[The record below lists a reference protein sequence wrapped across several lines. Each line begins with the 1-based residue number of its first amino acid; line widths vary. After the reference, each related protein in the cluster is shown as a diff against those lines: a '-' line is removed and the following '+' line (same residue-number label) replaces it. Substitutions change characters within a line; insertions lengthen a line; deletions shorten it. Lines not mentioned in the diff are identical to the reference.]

1 MISLGGKELHNI
13 VNGSDARVALSTAV
27 RLLADS
33 VRGTLGPNARTVL
46 LQQEGR
52 PPSVLNDGVK
62 IVSAVKS
69 NDPAVQ
75 ASLDLIRQVALE
87 AQQASGDGTTTATI
101 LAEALVEGYS
111 RVESDSRDEYD
122 PSNMPLFVNYVE
134 GKISD
139 MKWEINMDDEE
150 LVDLQRVATIAANND
165 AWIGELIT
173 DMFASIGADGLV
185 NLKVGSDDHTTWST
199 TTGCEVPMS
208 YASPMFC
215 NNDRRTFEVDNP
227 LFIITK
233 EIIEDF
239 EDLTPALEIAI
250 ENNRPLVI
258 VCQDIK
264 GVALSNLIANVVG
277 GVVRACALRVPR
289 TDPDE
294 WFDDLSALTGG
305 KIHFE
310 SDMETGISHAVEG
323 AGHFGSAERITVG
336 HATTTIVA
344 GERTERLKNHLD
356 GLKTQADEADHPFSR
371 EKLLTRH
378 SRLAQHMATIHIGG
392 FSEAEIRETRERVD
406 DAVNATR
413 LAIKGG
419 VVVGAGWTLYTIAK
433 EIRNNTVF
441 SDALKAPMN
450 TLHNNMPSKTNS
462 FKWES
467 DSYLNTKTNTMQP
480 TDGATV
486 LDPALVVLNS
496 LKAAVSIARLVLTTD
511 TIILAEPQEL

>member
-1 MISLGGKELHNI
+1 MHNI
-13 VNGSDARVALSTAV
+13 VSEGEARKALSTAV

-46 LQQEGR
+46 VQHEGR
-52 PPSVLNDGVK
+52 PPTVLNDGVK
-62 IVSAVKS
+62 IASAVKS

-101 LAEALVEGYS
+101 LAEALVENYS
-111 RVESDSRDEYD
+111 RVMRD
-122 PSNMPLFVNYVE
+122 PSDMTLFVNHVE
-134 GKISD
+134 EKING
-139 MKWEINMDDEE
+139 MKWLIDARDDEN
-150 LVDLQRVATIAANND
+150 LIDLQRVATIAANND
-165 AWIGELIT
+165 EWIGELIT
-173 DMFASIGADGLV
+173 DMFAAIGEDGLV
-185 NLKVGSDDHTTWST
+185 NLKVGSDDHTTWSKT
-199 TTGCEVPMS
+199 SGCEVPMA
-208 YASPMFC
+208 YASPMFS

-233 EIIEDF
+233 ETIEDF
-239 EDLTPALEIAI
+239 DDLTPALEIAI

-277 GVVRACALRVPR
+277 GVVHACALRIPR
-289 TDPDE
+289 TDADE
-294 WFDDLSALTGG
+294 WFDDLKALTGG
-305 KIHFE
+305 GIHFE
-310 SDMETGISHAVEG
+310 SEKGTGIANAVEG

-344 GERTERLKNHLD
+344 GERTEQLQNHIH
-356 GLKTQADEADHPFSR
+356 GLANQAKAADHAFSR
-371 EKLLTRH
+371 EKLLTRR

-413 LAIKGG
+413 LALKSG
-419 VVVGAGWTLYTIAK
+419 VVVGAGWTLYSIAK
-433 EIRNNTVF
+433 TTNNTAF
-441 SDALKAPMN
+441 ANALKAPMN
-450 TLHNNMPSKTNS
+450 ALHANGAPKEHI
-462 FKWES
+462 FKWGEEY
-467 DSYLNTKTNTMQP
+467 YLNTKTGEMQP
-480 TDGATV
+480 IDEAEV

-511 TIILAEPQEL
+511 TIILAEPQGL

>member
-1 MISLGGKELHNI
+1 M
-13 VNGSDARVALSTAV
+13 TAV
-27 RLLADS
+27 RLLAES

-46 LQQEGR
+46 VQQEGR

-101 LAEALVEGYS
+101 LAEALVENYS
-111 RVESDSRDEYD
+111 RTEND
-122 PSNMPLFVNYVE
+122 PSDMASAVLAVE
-134 GKISD
+134 GAIND
-139 MKWEINMDDEE
+139 MKWEIDMDDEE
-150 LVDLQRVATIAANND
+150 LTDLQRVATIAANND
-165 AWIGELIT
+165 AEIGELIT

-185 NLKVGSDDHTTWST
+185 NLKVGSDDHTNWSR

-208 YASPMFC
+208 YASPMFA
-215 NNDRRTFEVDNP
+215 NNDRRTFEVENP

-233 EIIEDF
+233 ETIEDF
-239 EDLTPALEIAI
+239 DDLTPALEVAV

-258 VCQDIK
+258 ICQDIK

-277 GVVRACALRVPR
+277 GVVRACALRIPR
-289 TDPDE
+289 NDPDE
-294 WFDDLSALTGG
+294 WFEDMSALLGG
-305 KIHFE
+305 RIHFE
-310 SDMETGISHAVEG
+310 SERGSGIAFAE
-323 AGHFGSAERITVG
+323 AGNENPHFGSAERIIVG
-336 HATTTIVA
+336 QVTTTIVA
-344 GERTERLKNHLD
+344 GETTERLQNHLE
-356 GLKTQADEADHPFSR
+356 GLKNQAEAADHPFSR

-378 SRLAQHMATIHIGG
+378 SRLGQKMASIHIGG

-413 LAIKGG
+413 LALKGG
-419 VVVGAGWTLYTIAK
+419 VVVGAGWTLYTIA
-433 EIRNNTVF
+433 EQAFTGGAF

-450 TLHNNMPSKTNS
+450 TLHANGAPKSAW
-462 FKWES
+462 FKKHFGVY
-467 DSYLNTKTNTMQP
+467 YLNTKTGEMEDTY
-480 TDGATV
+480 TASV

-511 TIILAEPQEL
+511 TIILAEPQGL

>member
-1 MISLGGKELHNI
+1 MHNI
-13 VNGSDARVALSTAV
+13 VSEGEARKALSTAV

-46 LQQEGR
+46 VQQEGR
-52 PPSVLNDGVK
+52 PPTVLNDGVK

-101 LAEALVEGYS
+101 LAEALVENYS
-111 RVESDSRDEYD
+111 RVMRDPSDMTLFVNHVEEKINGMKWLIDSRD
-122 PSNMPLFVNYVE
+122 
-134 GKISD
+134 
-139 MKWEINMDDEE
+139 DEN

-165 AWIGELIT
+165 EWIGELIT
-173 DMFASIGADGLV
+173 DMFAAIGEDGLV
-185 NLKVGSDDHTTWST
+185 NLKVGSEDHTTWSK
-199 TTGCEVPMS
+199 TTGCEVPMY
-208 YASPMFC
+208 YASPMFS

-233 EIIEDF
+233 ETIEDF
-239 EDLTPALEIAI
+239 DDLTPALEIAI

-277 GVVRACALRVPR
+277 GVVRACALRIPR
-289 TDPDE
+289 TDADE
-294 WFDDLSALTGG
+294 WFDDLKALTGG
-305 KIHFE
+305 GIHFE
-310 SDMETGISHAVEG
+310 SEKGTGIANAVEG
-323 AGHFGSAERITVG
+323 GGHFGSAERITVG

-344 GERTERLKNHLD
+344 GERTEQLQNHIH
-356 GLKTQADEADHPFSR
+356 GLANQAKAADHAFSR
-371 EKLLTRH
+371 EKLLTRR

-413 LAIKGG
+413 LALKSG
-419 VVVGAGWTLYTIAK
+419 VVVGAGWTLYSIA
-433 EIRNNTVF
+433 RTTNNAAF
-441 SDALKAPMN
+441 ANALKAPMN
-450 TLHNNMPSKTNS
+450 ALHANGAPKEHV
-462 FKWES
+462 FKWGEEY
-467 DSYLNTKTNTMQP
+467 YLNTKTGEMQP
-480 TDGATV
+480 IDEAEV

-511 TIILAEPQEL
+511 TIILAEPQGL

>member
-1 MISLGGKELHNI
+1 MIILGGKELDNI
-13 VNGSDARVALSTAV
+13 VTGSEARLALATAV

-46 LQQEGR
+46 VQQEGR

-69 NDPAVQ
+69 SDPAVQ

-111 RVESDSRDEYD
+111 RVESSPTD
-122 PSNMPLFVNYVE
+122 MATFVQHVE
-134 GKISD
+134 EKLNE
-139 MKWEINMDDEE
+139 MKWEIDMDDEE
-150 LVDLQRVATIAANND
+150 LTDLQRVATIAANND

-173 DMFASIGADGLV
+173 DMFGEIGADGLV
-185 NLKVGSDDHTTWST
+185 NLKVGSDDST
-199 TTGCEVPMS
+199 HWGRTTGCEVPMY
-208 YASPMFC
+208 YASPMFS
-215 NNDRRTFEVDNP
+215 NTDRRTFEADNP

-239 EDLTPALEIAI
+239 DDLTPALEVAI
-250 ENNRPLVI
+250 ENNRPLIVI
-258 VCQDIK
+258 CQDIK

-277 GVVRACALRVPR
+277 GVVRACALKIPYN
-289 TDPDE
+289 DPEE
-294 WFDDLSALTGG
+294 WFEDLSALLGG
-305 KIHFE
+305 RIHFE
-310 SDMETGISHAVEG
+310 SEKGSGIRYAE
-323 AGHFGSAERITVG
+323 AGNENPHFGSAERIIVG
-336 HATTTIVA
+336 QATTTIVA
-344 GERTERLKNHLD
+344 GEQTERLKNHLD
-356 GLKTQADEADHPFSR
+356 GLISQANDADHPFTR

-378 SRLAQHMATIHIGG
+378 SRLAQKMASIYIGG

-413 LAIKGG
+413 LALKGG

-433 EIRNNTVF
+433 DMDDTAF
-441 SDALKAPMN
+441 SQALKAPMN
-450 TLHNNMPSKTNS
+450 TLHANYPHKKDHP
-462 FKWES
+462 FKWGES
-467 DSYLNTKTNTMQP
+467 YYLNTKTGEMEA
-480 TDGATV
+480 TDTAEV

-496 LKAAVSIARLVLTTD
+496 LKAAVSIARLVLMTD
-511 TIILAEPQEL
+511 TIILAEPKEL

>member
-1 MISLGGKELHNI
+1 MHNI

-101 LAEALVEGYS
+101 LAEALVENYS
-111 RVESDSRDEYD
+111 RVNRNPSD
-122 PSNMPLFVNYVE
+122 MPLFVNHVE
-134 GKISD
+134 NKISD

-165 AWIGELIT
+165 EWIGELIT

-185 NLKVGSDDHTTWST
+185 NLKVGSDDHTTWSK
-199 TTGCEVPMS
+199 TTGCEVPMY

-239 EDLTPALEIAI
+239 DDLTPALEVAI

-258 VCQDIK
+258 ICQDIK

-277 GVVRACALRVPR
+277 GVVKACAVRIPR
-289 TDPDE
+289 TDPEE
-294 WFDDLSALTGG
+294 WFEDIQALVGG
-305 KIHFE
+305 NIFFSSE
-310 SDMETGISHAVEG
+310 NGTGIVNAV
-323 AGHFGSAERITVG
+323 AGKQQFGSAERVTISPNSMV
-336 HATTTIVA
+336 IVA
-344 GERTERLKNHLD
+344 GFETPLLLAHLD
-356 GLKTQADEADHPFSR
+356 GLDCQVNDADHPFLR
-371 EKLLTRH
+371 EKLLTRTA
-378 SRLAQHMATIHIGG
+378 RLDSKMASIYIGG
-392 FSEAEIRETRERVD
+392 FTDAEIRETRERID

-413 LAIKGG
+413 LAFKDG
-419 VVVGAGWTLYTIAK
+419 VVVGGGWSLNTLSKITSLPKPFVA
-433 EIRNNTVF
+433 
-441 SDALKAPMN
+441 ALKRPLEA
-450 TLHNNMPSKTNS
+450 LVHNGKVGGGLI
-462 FKWES
+462 WGEEY
-467 DSYLNTKTNTMQP
+467 YLNTKTGEMEHI
-480 TDGATV
+480 DRAVV
-486 LDPALVVLNS
+486 LDPTSVVINS
-496 LKAAVSIARLVLTTD
+496 LKAAVSIARLMILTD
-511 TIILAEPQEL
+511 SIILKEPNTL

>member
-1 MISLGGKELHNI
+1 MICLGGKELHNI
-13 VNGSDARVALSTAV
+13 VNGSEARLALSTAV

-101 LAEALVEGYS
+101 LAEALVENYS
-111 RVESDSRDEYD
+111 RVERNPSD
-122 PSNMPLFVNYVE
+122 MPLFVNHVE
-134 GKISD
+134 NKISE
-139 MKWEINMDDEE
+139 MKWEVNMDDEE

-165 AWIGELIT
+165 EWIGELIT

-185 NLKVGSDDHTTWST
+185 NLKVGSDDHTTWSK

-233 EIIEDF
+233 ETIEEFD
-239 EDLTPALEIAI
+239 DLTPALEVAI

-277 GVVRACALRVPR
+277 GVVRACALRIPR

-310 SDMETGISHAVEG
+310 SEIKTGISHAVEG

-344 GERTERLKNHLD
+344 GERTEQLQNHIS
-356 GLKTQADEADHPFSR
+356 GLANQAKTADHPFSR

-378 SRLAQHMATIHIGG
+378 SRLEQQMATIHIGG

-433 EIRNNTVF
+433 EMLDNTPF
-441 SDALKAPMN
+441 SDALKAPMH
-450 TLHNNMPSKTNS
+450 TLNNNMPEKNNA
-462 FKWES
+462 FKWGENY
-467 DSYLNTKTNTMQP
+467 YLNTKTDEMEP
-480 TDGATV
+480 TESATV

>member
-1 MISLGGKELHNI
+1 MTHNI
-13 VNGSDARVALSTAV
+13 VSGEAAREALFEGMF
-27 RLLADS
+27 LLAQS

-46 LQQEGR
+46 VQHEGH

-62 IVSAVKS
+62 IVSSVKS

-75 ASLDLIRQVALE
+75 ASIDLIRQVALE

-101 LAEALVEGYS
+101 LAEALVENYC
-111 RVESDSRDEYD
+111 RVESD
-122 PSNMPLFVNYVE
+122 PSDMASAVLAVE
-134 GKISD
+134 HAISD
-139 MKWEINMDDEE
+139 MKWEINMDDED
-150 LVDLQRVATIAANND
+150 LTDLQRVATIAANND
-165 AWIGELIT
+165 ESIGELIT
-173 DMFASIGADGLV
+173 DMFATIGADGLV
-185 NLKVGSDDHTTWST
+185 NLKVGSDDHNTWSK
-199 TTGCEVPMS
+199 TTGCEVPMY
-208 YASPMFC
+208 YASPMFS
-215 NNDRRTFEVDNP
+215 NNDRRTFEADNP

-233 EIIEDF
+233 ETIEDF
-239 EDLTPALEIAI
+239 DDLTPALEIAI
-250 ENNRPLVI
+250 ENSRPLVI
-258 VCQDIK
+258 VCQEIK

-277 GVVRACALRVPR
+277 GVVRACALRIPR
-289 TDPDE
+289 TDADE
-294 WFDDLSALTGG
+294 WFDDLKALTGG

-310 SDMETGISHAVEG
+310 SDMETGIAHAVEG

-344 GERTERLKNHLD
+344 GERTQGLENHLD
-356 GLKTQADEADHPFSR
+356 GLITQANEADHPFSR

-413 LAIKGG
+413 LALKGG

-433 EIRNNTVF
+433 TTNNTAF
-441 SDALKAPMN
+441 ADALKAPMN
-450 TLHNNMPSKTNS
+450 TLHANMPNKIQG
-462 FKWES
+462 FKWGEE
-467 DSYLNTKTNTMQP
+467 YYFNTKTNELEA
-480 TDGATV
+480 TDNATV

-511 TIILAEPQEL
+511 TIILAEPKGL

>member
-1 MISLGGKELHNI
+1 LHNI
-13 VNGSDARVALSTAV
+13 VSGSEAREALSTAV

-46 LQQEGR
+46 VQHEGH

-75 ASLDLIRQVALE
+75 TSLDLLRQVALE

-101 LAEALVEGYS
+101 LAEALVENYS
-111 RVESDSRDEYD
+111 RAESDSSDM
-122 PSNMPLFVNYVE
+122 SLFVEYVE
-134 GKISD
+134 SRITE
-139 MKWEINMDDEE
+139 MKWDIDPLSFD
-150 LVDLQRVATIAANND
+150 LTDLQRVATIAANND
-165 AWIGELIT
+165 ESIGELIT
-173 DMFASIGADGLV
+173 DMFATIGADGLV
-185 NLKVGSDDHTTWST
+185 NLKVGSDDHTTWSQ
-199 TTGCEVPMS
+199 TTGCEVPMY
-208 YASPMFC
+208 YASPMFS
-215 NNDRRTFEVDNP
+215 NNDRRTFEADNP

-239 EDLTPALEIAI
+239 DDLTPALEIAI
-250 ENNRPLVI
+250 ENSRPLVI

-277 GVVRACALRVPR
+277 GVVRACALRIPR
-289 TDPDE
+289 TDADE
-294 WFDDLSALTGG
+294 WFDDLKALTGG
-305 KIHFE
+305 GIHFE
-310 SDMETGISHAVEG
+310 SEKGTGIANAVEG
-323 AGHFGSAERITVG
+323 AGHFGSAERISVG

-344 GERTERLKNHLD
+344 GERTEQLQNHIH
-356 GLKTQADEADHPFSR
+356 GLANQAKAADHPFSR
-371 EKLLTRH
+371 EKLLTRR
-378 SRLAQHMATIHIGG
+378 SRLAQHMASIYIGG

-419 VVVGAGWTLYTIAK
+419 VVVGAGWTLYTIARQYLQHH
-433 EIRNNTVF
+433 ETAGAGAF
-441 SDALKAPMN
+441 ADALKTPMN
-450 TLHNNMPSKTNS
+450 TLHANGAPKEHAL
-462 FKWES
+462 KWGEEY
-467 DSYLNTKTNTMQP
+467 YLNTKTGEMQP
-480 TDGATV
+480 TAEAEV

-511 TIILAEPQEL
+511 TIILAEPKGL

>member
-1 MISLGGKELHNI
+1 LHNI
-13 VNGSDARVALSTAV
+13 VSGSDAREALSTAV

-46 LQQEGR
+46 VQHEGH

-75 ASLDLIRQVALE
+75 TSLDLIRQVALE

-101 LAEALVEGYS
+101 LAEALVENYS
-111 RVESDSRDEYD
+111 RTESDLSEMSY
-122 PSNMPLFVNYVE
+122 FVNTVE
-134 GKISD
+134 KEISR
-139 MKWEINMDDEE
+139 MKWDIDP
-150 LVDLQRVATIAANND
+150 VDGLDGLRSVSKIAANND
-165 AWIGELIT
+165 ESIGELIT
-173 DMFASIGADGLV
+173 DMFSVIGADGLV
-185 NLKVGSDDHTTWST
+185 NLKVGSDDHTTWSQT
-199 TTGCEVPMS
+199 IGCQIPMC
-208 YASPMFC
+208 YASPMFS
-215 NNDRRTFEVDNP
+215 NNDRRTFEADNP

-233 EIIEDF
+233 ETIEDF
-239 EDLTPALEIAI
+239 DDLTPALEVAI
-250 ENNRPLVI
+250 ENSRPLII

-277 GVVRACALRVPR
+277 GVVRACALRIPR
-289 TDPDE
+289 TDADE
-294 WFDDLSALTGG
+294 WFDDLKALTGG

-310 SDMETGISHAVEG
+310 SEKGTGIANAVEG
-323 AGHFGSAERITVG
+323 DGHFGSAERITVG
-336 HATTTIVA
+336 HVTTTIVA
-344 GERTERLKNHLD
+344 GERTQVLDDHLT
-356 GLKTQADEADHPFSR
+356 GLITQADEADHRFSR

-378 SRLAQHMATIHIGG
+378 SRLARRMATIHIGG

-433 EIRNNTVF
+433 GMDPSSF
-441 SDALKAPMN
+441 SDSLKAPMK
-450 TLHNNMPSKTNS
+450 TLHDNMSDKKSP
-462 FKWES
+462 FKWGEEY
-467 DSYLNTKTNTMQP
+467 YLNTKTDEMEP
-480 TDGATV
+480 TEGATV

-511 TIILAEPQEL
+511 TIILAEPKGL

>member
-1 MISLGGKELHNI
+1 LICLGGKELHNI
-13 VNGSDARVALSTAV
+13 VNGSEARLALSTAV

-46 LQQEGR
+46 VQQEGR

-101 LAEALVEGYS
+101 LAEALVENYS
-111 RVESDSRDEYD
+111 RVERNPSDMS
-122 PSNMPLFVNYVE
+122 LFVNHVE
-134 GKISD
+134 NEING

-150 LVDLQRVATIAANND
+150 LLDLQRVATIAANND
-165 AWIGELIT
+165 EWIGELIT

-185 NLKVGSDDHTTWST
+185 NLKVGSDDHTTWSK
-199 TTGCEVPMS
+199 TTGCEVPMY
-208 YASPMFC
+208 YASPMFS

-233 EIIEDF
+233 ETIEEFD
-239 EDLTPALEIAI
+239 DLTPALEVAI
-250 ENNRPLVI
+250 ENNRPLI
-258 VCQDIK
+258 IICEDIK

-277 GVVRACALRVPR
+277 GVVRACALRIPR
-289 TDPDE
+289 NDGDE

-310 SDMETGISHAVEG
+310 SEKETGIAHAVVG

-344 GERTERLKNHLD
+344 GERTDRLKGHLD
-356 GLKTQADEADHPFSR
+356 GLITQANEADHPFSR

-378 SRLAQHMATIHIGG
+378 SRLGQHMATIHIGG

-413 LAIKGG
+413 LALKGG

-433 EIRNNTVF
+433 QVLDNTPF

-450 TLHNNMPSKTNS
+450 TLQQNMSGKNNP
-462 FKWES
+462 FKWGENY
-467 DSYLNTKTNTMQP
+467 YLNTKTDEMEP
-480 TDGATV
+480 TESATV